1 MKKIF
6 ILNGAAHSGKDSFVD
21 FVSKFVPSIH
31 YSYVANTKEAA
42 KEYFDW
48 DGNKS
53 EKDRKFLADLNTLA
67 EQYNDKPFK
76 DVVELAKDFVNDK
89 QMSIF
94 NHHFMFIDA
103 REIGAINRLKDE
115 LHAESIYMYRDGV
128 ETITSNQADA
138 HANDDYDYDYYVYN
152 NGSPNDLKDI
162 AKSFV
167 DYIIEGNKKLAGGK
181 FNHAD

>member
-6 ILNGAAHSGKDSFVD
+6 ILNGVAHSGKDTFVE
-21 FVSKFVPSIH
+21 FVSKLVPSIH

-42 KEYFDW
+42 KEYFGW

-53 EKDRKFLADLNTLA
+53 EKDRKFLADLNTLS

-76 DVVELAKDFVNDK
+76 DVVELAQDFVNDK
-89 QMSIF
+89 QISIF
-94 NHHFMFIDA
+94 PHHFMFIDA
-103 REIGAINRLKDE
+103 REIEAINRLKVA
-115 LHAESIYMYRDGV
+115 LHAETIYMSRDEI

-138 HANDDYDYDYYVYN
+138 HANDDYDYDYYIDN
-152 NGSPNDLKDI
+152 NGSLNDLEYI

-167 DYIIEGNKKLAGGK
+167 DYIIEGNKKIGWR
-181 FNHAD
+181 